1 MSDCIIDTGIIL
13 TERFENF
20 VNTQIKSGRYDS
32 ISEVVCAGLR
42 VLEERETKTEA
53 LRAAL
58 AEGENSG
65 KADYSLAKLTAEL
78 DK

>member
-1 MSDCIIDTGIIL
+1 MNDTSIIL

-20 VNTQIKSGRYDS
+20 ANTQVESGRYGS
-32 ISEVVCAGLR
+32 VSEVVCAGLR
-42 VLEERETKTEA
+42 VLEEREIKTEA
-53 LRAAL
+53 LRTAL

-65 KADYSLAKLTAEL
+65 RANYSLAKLTAEL

>member
-1 MSDCIIDTGIIL
+1 MNGTGIIL
-13 TERFENF
+13 TERFEAF
-20 VNTQIKSGRYDS
+20 ANTQVESGRYS
-32 ISEVVCAGLR
+32 SVSEVVCAGLR
-42 VLEERETKTEA
+42 VLEEREMKTEA
-53 LRAAL
+53 LRTAL